1 MFGTSDRKISL
12 WFIFS
17 AWLFT
22 LRNAMAEKCNEELG
36 MRTKG
41 IPDERIQASTNL
53 SDNHL
58 PSFARLD
65 NFKAWCPDPS
75 DKLPYLQITF
85 EEEKMMTAIT
95 TQGSRGDGRWAQKFE
110 IKYMNHIGI
119 WVPYGKVLEGNTNI
133 AARNEILLRP
143 SIVTR
148 SVQIYPKDPQAL
160 FFNPAIGDIPCLR
173 LELYGC
179 SAPAPCPDPG
189 LPSNGKRDGSD
200 FGHDQTVTFQCN
212 DNYTLVGNERM
223 SCNDGVWSAELPQCK
238 APCADPGLPSNGK
251 RDSSNFGH
259 EKTVIFQCNDNYT
272 LVGNERMSCN
282 DGVWS
287 AELPQCKAPCADPG
301 LPSNG
306 KRDGSDFGHE
316 KTVTFQCNDKYS
328 LVGDESMSCNDGVW
342 SADLPQCKAP
352 CTDPGLPSN
361 GKRDSSDFG
370 HDKTVTFQ
378 CNDNYTLVG
387 NERMSCNDGVWSAEL
402 PQCKAPCADPGLP
415 SNGKRDSSNF
425 GHEKTVIFQCN
436 DNYTL
441 VGNER
446 MSCNDGVWSA
456 ELPQCKAPC
465 ADPGLP
471 SNGKRDG
478 SDFGHEKT
486 VTFQCNDKY
495 SLVGDES
502 MSCNDGVWSA
512 DLPQCK
518 APCTDPGLPSNGKR
532 DSSDFGHDKTVTFQ
546 CNDNYTLVGN
556 ERMSCNDGVWSA
568 ELPQCKAPCADPGLP
583 SNGKRDGSDFGHE
596 KTVTFQCNDKYSL
609 VGDES
614 MSCNDGVW
622 SAELPQC
629 KAPCADPGLPSNG
642 KRDGSDFGHEKTVTF
657 QCNDKYSLVGD
668 KNLSC
673 NDGVWSAELPQC
685 KAPCTDPGL
694 PSNGKRDS
702 SDFGHD
708 KTVTFQCN
716 DNYTLVGNER
726 MSCNDGVW
734 SAELPQC
741 KAPCADPGLPSNGK
755 RDSSNFG
762 HEKTVIFQCN
772 DNYTLVGNERMSCND
787 GVWSAELPQCKAPCA
802 DPGLPSNGKRDGSDF
817 GHEKTVTFQCND
829 KYSLVGDESMS
840 CNDGVWSADLP
851 QCKAPCADP
860 GLPSNGKR
868 DGSDFGHEK
877 TVTFQCNDKYSLVG
891 DESMN
896 CNDGV
901 WSAEL
906 PQCKAPCADPG
917 LPSNGKRDGSDFGH
931 ERTVTFQCNDKYSLV
946 GDESMSCND
955 GVWSAELP
963 QCKAP
968 CTDPGLPSNSK
979 RDGSDFGHDKTVTF
993 QCNDNYTLVGNER
1006 MSCNDGVW
1014 SAELP
1019 QCKAPCA
1026 DPGLPS
1032 NGKRDS
1038 SNFGHEKTVIF
1049 QCNDNYTLVGNERM
1063 SCNDGVWSAELPQ
1076 CKAPCADPGLPSN
1089 GRRDGS
1095 DFSHG
1100 RTVTFQCNDKYSLVG
1115 DESMS
1120 CNDGVWSAEL
1130 PQCKAPCA
1138 DPGLP
1143 SNGRRDGSDFSHGRT
1158 VTFQCNDKYSLVGD
1172 ESMSCND
1179 GVWSA
1184 ESPQCKAPCADPG
1197 LPSNGKR
1204 DGSDFGHDKAVTFQC
1219 NDKYSLVGDK
1229 NLSCNDGVWSAELP
1243 QCKAPCADPGLP
1255 SNGKRDSSNFGHEK
1269 TVKFQCNDNYTL
1281 VGNERMSCNDG
1292 VWSAELPQCKAP
1304 CADPGLPSNGKRDS
1318 SNFGHDKTVIFQC
1331 NDNYTL
1337 VGNERMSCN
1346 DGVWSAEL
1354 PQCKAPCADP
1364 GLPSNG
1370 RRDGSDFS
1378 HGRTVTFQCN
1388 DKYSLVGDE
1397 SMSCNDGVWSAELPQ
1412 CKAPC
1417 ADPGLPSNGR
1427 RDGSDFGHGRTV
1439 TFQCNDKYSLVGD
1452 ESMSCNDGVWS
1463 AELPQCKAPCADP
1476 GLPSNGRRDGS
1487 DFGHG
1492 RTVTFQC
1499 NDKYSLVGDE
1509 SMSCND
1515 GVWSAE
1521 LPQCKAPCTDPG
1533 LPSNGKREG
1542 SDFGHDKTVT
1552 FQCNDNYTLVGNERM
1567 SCNDGVWSAELPQCK
1582 APCAD
1587 PGLPSN
1593 GKRDSSNFGHEKT
1606 VIFQCNDNYTLVG
1619 NERMSCND
1627 GVWSAELP
1635 QCKAPCTDP
1644 GLPSNGKRDGSD
1656 FGHDQTVTF
1665 QCNDNYTLVG
1675 NERMSC
1681 NDGVWS
1687 AELPQCK
1694 APCADP
1700 GLPSNGK
1707 RDGSDFGHDKTVTFQ
1722 CNDKY
1727 SLVGNERMRCN
1738 DGVWSANL
1746 PQCKANCHRNNSDVD
1761 RNCIKTCLSD
1771 DDCPANWKCLCD
1783 GDCGLSCVKNNL
1795 KCKRHP
1801 RGPKLKFLNNGR
1813 LFGSMVTY
1821 LCQEPYI
1828 LHGSPKRT
1836 CRANGKW
1843 DGKRARCSLGDA
1855 KCAKI
1860 LLGLLQNPP
1869 DNTTVT
1875 INAHLSMA
1883 RYHCH
1888 KGFMLEG
1895 NNTRFCRNGRWLE
1908 STVPSCK
1915 ASSLRYTAC
1924 GESPVD
1930 FRARI
1935 IGGNESQRGWW
1946 PWHVGL
1952 YIRSGGK
1959 LNLQCGGALISSQ
1972 WVLTTAECVTSH
1984 LLPDETINP
1993 LNYEIRAGDH
2003 RLDTMENTQQ
2013 TISAEKIVYHQAFD
2027 PDTYMNDIALIKL
2040 QKPAELNKF
2049 VRAVCLPSQDGGD
2062 LAIPGKYGYA
2072 TGWGYTKAREVSYS
2086 NTLQYSSFTI
2096 QSNSVCRYST
2106 SYPYFSRVMFCAGDG
2121 GGKKGSCYGDAGGAF
2136 VREEK
2141 RGDGYRW
2148 VVTGI
2153 DSWGEACV
2161 QRNKYGYYTR
2171 VYSYI
2176 NWINKTVREN

>member
-1593 GKRDSSNFGHEKT
+1593 GKRD
-1606 VIFQCNDNYTLVG
+1606 
-1619 NERMSCND
+1619 
-1627 GVWSAELP
+1627 
-1635 QCKAPCTDP
+1635 
-1644 GLPSNGKRDGSD
+1644 
-1656 FGHDQTVTF
+1656 
-1665 QCNDNYTLVG
+1665 
-1675 NERMSC
+1675 
-1681 NDGVWS
+1681 
-1687 AELPQCK
+1687 
-1694 APCADP
+1694 
-1700 GLPSNGK
+1700 
-1707 RDGSDFGHDKTVTFQ
+1707 GSDFGHDKTVTFQ